1 MIGEKPAIIFDLGTA
16 YLKIG
21 FAGEANPRYILPSPF
36 ATIDYAHANI
46 FETLKELFHRLC
58 YKYLI
63 VNAKERRFVIV
74 ESVMMPT
81 NFRQSVADVLFR
93 HFEVLSILF
102 APSHLVALFT
112 LGVSTGLVLDCG
124 FTEALI
130 LPIYEGYTL
139 LNAWHSAPLGS
150 KHIQKASVE
159 NCYLPELGRQ
169 LREHAF
175 VDADEA
181 GTERL
186 KLSEV
191 PDFDPDRDITPCALE
206 DIIGRACFVSPME
219 RAAAW
224 RRWSE
229 SPDTTE
235 SPTYASEVF
244 TCPLGGGGGRGPL
257 LVHIPSRLRESVVE
271 MLFTPQGDLDGV
283 SIPSMFLDC
292 LLMCPIDCRM
302 AFVQNMV
309 CIGGTTMLPGFIERL
324 NEELKRSL
332 DLPKYS
338 PLNALKEH
346 IKFHQPPS
354 KPNYTAWLG
363 GAIFGALEC
372 LPGRSI
378 LRESYLANPK
388 LPDWNVLPEETAAVS
403 APQSELEPKHSR

>member
-1 MIGEKPAIIFDLGTA
+1 MAIYDSMIGEKPAIVFDLGTA

-36 ATIDYAHANI
+36 ATMDFAHVNL
-46 FETLKELFHRLC
+46 FESLKELFHRLC

-63 VNAKERRFVIV
+63 VNAKERRVVIV
-74 ESVMMPT
+74 ESIMMPT
-81 NFRQSVADVLFR
+81 NFRQSVADVLFL
-93 HFEVLSILF
+93 HFEVLSVLF

-130 LPIYEGYTL
+130 LPIYEGYTI

-150 KHIQKASVE
+150 KHIQK
-159 NCYLPELGRQ
+159 ELGRQ
-169 LREHAF
+169 ILELGF
-175 VDADEA
+175 VNADEA
-181 GTERL
+181 GTERF
-186 KLSEV
+186 KLTEV
-191 PDFDPDRDITPCALE
+191 PDFDPDRDITPSALE

-224 RRWSE
+224 KRWAE
-229 SPDTTE
+229 APDTTE
-235 SPTYASEVF
+235 PPNYASEVF
-244 TCPLGGGGGRGPL
+244 TCPLGGGKGRGPL

-271 MLFTPQGDLDGV
+271 VLFTPQDDLDGV
-283 SIPSMFLDC
+283 SITSMFLDC

-302 AFVQNMV
+302 AFVQNIV

-338 PLNALKEH
+338 SLKALKEH

-388 LPDWNVLPEETAAVS
+388 LPDWNELPEETTAVS